1 MEKKEV
7 YLEEKEIQVKN
18 LLSELYETESGIL
31 DKIAK
36 TRRKSEEKI
45 NDLKSKHSDI
55 AKKRKELEK
64 KYKKL
69 KKAREDKWEKEKE
82 QFDLFL
88 EYLEGDRDTFIHK
101 AEDLIDDISDKIQEL
116 EKKTVGTATE
126 MNEEIKKRI
135 NNLYLT
141 KEEIQEKLEKVK
153 TESSEKWMDIK
164 QWFNEKSKAIKDYFA
179 SDSR

>member
-7 YLEEKEIQVKN
+7 YLEEKDIQVKN

-45 NDLKSKHSDI
+45 TDLKSKHNDI

-69 KKAREDKWEKEKE
+69 KKVREDNWEKEKE
-82 QFDLFL
+82 QFDLYL
-88 EYLEGDRDTFIHK
+88 EYLEGDRDTFIHR
-101 AEDLIDDISDKIQEL
+101 AENLVEDIGDKIQEL
-116 EKKTVGTATE
+116 EKKTMGTATE

-135 NNLYLT
+135 NNLHLT
-141 KEEIQEKLEKVK
+141 REEIQEKLEKIK
-153 TESSEKWMDIK
+153 SDSSEKWMEIK
-164 QWFNEKSKAIKDYFA
+164 QWFNEKSKAIKDYFS
-179 SDSR
+179 SDK